1 MPKYGFF
8 RYGTSVYGNL
18 LRETSQSQLFAQAVD
33 YGKVRITVIAGPR
46 VGSGYVLVRT
56 KNGSSYDPSQ
66 GVVVASGV
74 INGQEF
80 SVTDGEVNF
89 EDDTTTND
97 VAVPTGSVFYT
108 LFVIDETGKWIKDA
122 ATSLFSPKDKGTL
135 TEFLKVLPRVL
146 TTSTGNPL
154 DVPET
159 TTDLAKFLGGISV
172 TYDEFQTEIDALLP
186 SASRRSSVLRGLHES
201 LARSVGMPVE
211 FTIGVGASARL
222 FREAGFIYRQ
232 KGTLS
237 GVVAYTEALTGWPT
251 TAYDS
256 PNLIRYL
263 NDASF
268 ETGTGRWSPTG
279 ATLLSQPVG
288 GEYNAPELP
297 HDYFLSP
304 FATDAIGLVTLT
316 ATSATLELPE
326 LAAFGAGTDF
336 STGRNLDAR
345 VACIP
350 VIAGDNYY
358 VSTWVNPYTLSGA
371 STLTFAV
378 EWIDQQG
385 EVLSTSTGSAQN
397 LAALSDW
404 TRLKADFEAPT
415 GAAFAKLE
423 IRLTGTVADEIGI
436 DSVQFSR
443 TDIHYHDPRTVT
455 VVCAPTRVNLLT
467 DGNFTAGSEWT
478 AVTGTATRDTG
489 GLFGTH
495 CLSISGSTS
504 FEVISEAIP
513 AREGLLLNFSAY
525 LLGDEAE
532 IKVEYLNADGDV
544 IDVTNPEAQVP
555 NQYEGLLTASSTTQW
570 QRFETTALA
579 PEGAESVRIR
589 VSGDGDLLLDAAVL
603 ERSERA
609 KIYFDADT
617 ADDAGED
624 AVVASFEGHV
634 YPMLYPSRLSRLSR
648 LKTTLPFYLPIGVSA
663 RILLWD
669 SDDPVVTDELPYG
682 T

>member
-18 LRETSQSQLFAQAVD
+18 LRETSQSQLFAQAID
-33 YGKVRITVIAGPR
+33 YGKVRVTVFAGPR

-56 KNGSSYDPSQ
+56 KNGSAFDPAH

-80 SVTDGEVNF
+80 SIIDGEINF

-108 LFVIDETGKWIKDA
+108 LFVIDETGKWIKDS
-122 ATSLFSPKDKGTL
+122 ATSLFSPKDEGTL
-135 TEFLKVLPRVL
+135 AEFLKILPRVL

-159 TTDLAKFLGGISV
+159 TTDLTKFLGGISV

-201 LARSVGMPVE
+201 LAKSVGMPVE

-232 KGTLS
+232 KGTIS

-251 TAYDS
+251 IAYDS
-256 PNLIRYL
+256 PNMIRYL

-268 ETGTGRWSPTG
+268 ETGIGRWNPTG
-279 ATLLSQPVG
+279 ASMVSQLVG
-288 GEYNAPELP
+288 GDYLAPELP

-326 LAAFGAGTDF
+326 LAAFGAATDF

-350 VIAGDNYY
+350 VSAGDTYY
-358 VSTWVNPYTLSGA
+358 VSAWVNPYTLSGA
-371 STLTFAV
+371 GTFTFAV

-385 EVLSTSTGSAQN
+385 EVLSTSTGTPQN
-397 LAALSDW
+397 LATISDW
-404 TRLKADFEAPT
+404 QRLKDDFVAPSD
-415 GAAFAKLE
+415 AAFAKLE
-423 IRLTGTVADEIGI
+423 ILLTGTVGDEIGI
-436 DSVQFSR
+436 DSVQFAR

-467 DGNFTAGSEWT
+467 DGNFTSGSQWT
-478 AVTGTATRDTG
+478 AVTGTATRNSG

-495 CLSISGSTS
+495 CLSVSGSTS
-504 FEVISEAIP
+504 FEVLSETIP

-525 LLGDEAE
+525 LQGDEAQ
-532 IKVEYLNADGDV
+532 IKVEFLNADGDV
-544 IDVTNPEAQVP
+544 IDVAAPEAQVP
-555 NQYEGLLTASSTTQW
+555 NQYEGILNTVSTSEW

-579 PEGAESVRIR
+579 PEGAESVRVRIT
-589 VSGDGDLLLDAAVL
+589 GDGDLLLDAAVL

-624 AVVASFEGHV
+624 AVVADFDGHV
-634 YPMLYPSRLSRLSR
+634 YPMLYPSRLARLSR
-648 LKTTLPFYLPIGVSA
+648 LKTTLPFYLPMGVSA

-669 SDDPVVTDELPYG
+669 SDDPIVTDNLPYG